1 MRLRR
6 RDVAPNVEIYEC
18 PETKIQT
25 LKYKDGYLSYTLV
38 SPIRCDKVVVDTGEV
53 DEDDEPILEI
63 KSRPITTTYLEKVGS
78 ITSSVKVEDD
88 SVDEVYEEEE
98 DYIDEDDS
106 FRYLFMGSQQWLV
119 YSAADP
125 KHKFRKEIRFR
136 MESSFSAE
144 SERKRK
150 KAVERIGNNLPD
162 LDSQSSKE
170 FQTKDKKVL
179 KQYGGD
185 DYLFF

>member
-6 RDVAPNVEIYEC
+6 RDVAPSVEIYEC

-25 LKYKDGYLSYTLV
+25 LKYKEGYKTFVLL
-38 SPIRCDKVVVDTGEV
+38 SPIRCDKVIVDTGEL

-78 ITSSVKVEDD
+78 IASSVKVEEEPSDD
-88 SVDEVYEEEE
+88 IEEETFV
-98 DYIDEDDS
+98 DEDDC

-119 YSAADP
+119 IDAADP
-125 KHKFRKEIRFR
+125 NHKFRKEIRFR

-144 SERKRK
+144 SERKKK
-150 KAVERIGNNLPD
+150 KATERLSNNLPD
-162 LDSQSSKE
+162 IDSQSSNE
-170 FQTKDKKVL
+170 FQRKDKKVL

>member
-6 RDVAPNVEIYEC
+6 RDVAPSVEIYEC

-38 SPIRCDKVVVDTGEV
+38 SPIRCDKVIVDTGEV

-63 KSRPITTTYLEKVGS
+63 KSRPVTTTYLEKVGS
-78 ITSSVKVEDD
+78 IASSVKVEDD
-88 SVDEVYEEEE
+88 SVDEVYEEE

-162 LDSQSSKE
+162 IDSQSSKE